1 MLHSIG
7 TKGLHGLKKVSAPML
22 NQSIRFGQALAAW
35 NCGFSGARG
44 VMYALDKK
52 DFIAGFQNALEGK
65 PLQKPIVDE
74 IDMNLQTLDSLC
86 PNCTFV
92 Q

>member
-1 MLHSIG
+1 
-7 TKGLHGLKKVSAPML
+7 ML

-86 PNCTFV
+86 PNCTFI